1 MSNEVDLA
9 LQLRNAVAEGD
20 DIEAAK
26 AAEAG
31 LAAGLSPL
39 ALVNESIQDAL
50 NEIGAKFE
58 AGDIYLPELILAG
71 DAAAAALA
79 VLKPHLTSGQ
89 AGGVGSRGKVV
100 IGTIQGDLHDIG
112 KNVVAALLSANGM
125 EVVDLGTDV
134 TPRKYVDAAKRE
146 GANII
151 AISTLLTTSLPFHR
165 EVVRLLEDT
174 HTRQNYFVVVGGG
187 PVNAEWAAKIGADGY
202 GRDAHDAVKLCRYLA
217 TEDLKPPLA
226 KPIVLG
232 SLEGVAE

>member
-1 MSNEVDLA
+1 MSNEAELT
-9 LQLRNAVAEGD
+9 LRLRNAVAEGD
-20 DIEAAK
+20 DIEATK
-26 AAEAG
+26 AAEAA
-31 LAAGLSPL
+31 LAAGLSPM

-50 NEIGAKFE
+50 NEVGGKFE
-58 AGDIYLPELILAG
+58 AGDLYLPELILAG

-79 VLKPHLTSGQ
+79 VLKPHLTAGQTGSGS
-89 AGGVGSRGKVV
+89 GRGKVV

-112 KNVVAALLSANGM
+112 KNVVGALLAANGM

-146 GANII
+146 GADII

-165 EVVRLLEDT
+165 EIVRLLQDT
-174 HTRQNYFVVVGGG
+174 HTRQDYFVVVGGG
-187 PVNAEWAAKIGADGY
+187 PVNAEWAEKIGADGY
-202 GRDAHDAVKLCRYLA
+202 GRDAQDAVKLCRYLC

-232 SLEGVAE
+232 SLEGVA

>member
-1 MSNEVDLA
+1 MMSSGEELA
-9 LQLRNAVAEGD
+9 LRLRNAVAEGD
-20 DIEAAK
+20 DVEAGK
-26 AAEAG
+26 AAQEA
-31 LAAGLSPL
+31 LAAGLSPM

-50 NEIGAKFE
+50 NEVGAKFE
-58 AGDIYLPELILAG
+58 AGDLYLPELILAG
-71 DAAAAALA
+71 DAAASALA
-79 VLKPHLTSGQ
+79 VLKPHLT
-89 AGGVGSRGKVV
+89 AGGGGSGAGRGKVV

-125 EVVDLGTDV
+125 EIVDLGTDV
-134 TPRKYVDAAKRE
+134 TPRKYVEAAKRE

-165 EVVRLLEDT
+165 EIVRLLEDT
-174 HTRQNYFVVVGGG
+174 HARQDYFVVVGGG
-187 PVNAEWAAKIGADGY
+187 PVNAEWAEKIGADGY

-232 SLEGVAE
+232 NL